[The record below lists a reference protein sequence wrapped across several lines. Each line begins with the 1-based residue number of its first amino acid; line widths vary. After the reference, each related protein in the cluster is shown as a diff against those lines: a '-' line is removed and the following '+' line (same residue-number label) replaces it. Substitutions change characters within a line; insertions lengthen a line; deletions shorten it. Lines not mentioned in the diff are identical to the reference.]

1 MSSLYE
7 APHFEKEPTAA
18 ELTQQLNPTTNGHS
32 KEQLATPEQPLI
44 DLSDHEEQVA
54 TLETPG
60 KDGEKLCIGIEEV
73 SKAELK
79 DDDKSDDVNLTAQS
93 NPDDPSNQVTKSNGD
108 SETAGGSESI
118 QSTQLEKSTL
128 PPGPPPKDEKYLTVT
143 LLNENMQQMP
153 FDPEKEALQ
162 NQEMDDTTVG
172 EAQMED
178 IPDDSRSEIQNIMT
192 QFQEGDGGPGESE
205 IMSPRLEIAQ
215 PMFTMPQHP
224 PRKSSLEPIKP
235 GVLQPTGED
244 ASSIPSP
251 SLQSPPPR
259 TSSLASVSSSV
270 SLNRQSISQEP
281 PDQPLTPQMT
291 KHLPPP
297 PQPDPEPDLPFDFH
311 RFLEQLRHRS
321 ADPVARFLRSFLL
334 EFGKKQWMVH
344 EQVKIISDFLEF
356 ISKKMALCEV
366 WQAVS
371 DAEFDNAREGME
383 KLVMNRLYN
392 QTFSPAIPPP
402 QPVPGSKGRR
412 RGPVSPTRPGRRGQ
426 HQEDVERDQVLAQKV
441 RIYGWVQEE
450 HLDIKPIGDKG
461 KKFMS
466 LAQQGKT
473 LQDYSNSQLMISSPR
488 TLENKQLP
496 GT

>member
-1 MSSLYE
+1 MSSSYE
-7 APHFEKEPTAA
+7 ASHFEKEVTTSEPFQQLGPTA
-18 ELTQQLNPTTNGHS
+18 NGPS

-44 DLSDHEEQVA
+44 DLSDHEEQV
-54 TLETPG
+54 TTRETPWETRG
-60 KDGEKLCIGIEEV
+60 NIEGAEV
-73 SKAELK
+73 SKAQPK
-79 DDDKSDDVNLTAQS
+79 DDGKGDDVKPTEPNL
-93 NPDDPSNQVTKSNGD
+93 NEPSKQVSQLTKSNGESD
-108 SETAGGSESI
+108 APGESESI
-118 QSTQLEKSTL
+118 RTTQLEQPPL
-128 PPGPPPKDEKYLTVT
+128 PPPPPPKDEKYLAAT
-143 LLNENMQQMP
+143 LLTEKMQQTP

-162 NQEMDDTTVG
+162 NQEMDNTPEG
-172 EAQMED
+172 EAQIED
-178 IPDDSRSEIQNIMT
+178 IPDDSRSEIQSIMT

-215 PMFTMPQHP
+215 PMFTMSQHP
-224 PRKSSLEPIKP
+224 PRKSSLELINP
-235 GVLQPTGED
+235 GVLQPPGED
-244 ASSIPSP
+244 APSISGQ

-259 TSSLASVSSSV
+259 TSSLASASPSA
-270 SLNRQSISQEP
+270 SLKRQSISQEP
-281 PDQPLTPQMT
+281 PEQPLTPQMT

-356 ISKKMALCEV
+356 ISKKMSLCEV
-366 WQAVS
+366 WQTVS

-402 QPVPGSKGRR
+402 QPMPGSKGKR

-466 LAQQGKT
+466 LAQQGET
-473 LQDYSNSQLMISSPR
+473 L
-488 TLENKQLP
+488 
-496 GT
+496 